1 MKRNDVKNYK
11 ENMDKNHTFML
22 LYVKNSI
29 VVNKLYTFCN
39 LDFYKLCNFY
49 TFVEKTK
56 NSFPTGRRKRQFPT
70 K

>member
-1 MKRNDVKNYK
+1 
-11 ENMDKNHTFML
+11 ML

-56 NSFPTGRRKRQFPT
+56 NSFPIGRRKRQFPT